1 MSEPI
6 KKKKEHFLDRYCRQE
21 LIKFL
26 LSMEGDKGQLH
37 TESYIVEKIEQILTG
52 TTYWHE
58 KVEEAYK
65 DQGERIFQQ
74 SIERTKLNRERVNGT
89 K

>member
-1 MSEPI
+1 
-6 KKKKEHFLDRYCRQE
+6 
-21 LIKFL
+21 
-26 LSMEGDKGQLH
+26 MEGDKGQLH